1 MFHGAFS
8 NGTALLNRHSDFSNG
23 EGVAEPMESNALTVC
38 CKDLAT
44 ALTFPAGRHFFVEN
58 GQLKLLVAR
67 TPMQGGGEADLENVI
82 RFCPFCGTPLA
93 DMFKRSRR

>member
-1 MFHGAFS
+1 M
-8 NGTALLNRHSDFSNG
+8 
-23 EGVAEPMESNALTVC
+23 EPETLTVC

-44 ALTFPAGRHFFVEN
+44 ALTFPAGRHFFIEN

-93 DMFKRSRR
+93 DMFAGSGRGR

>member
-1 MFHGAFS
+1 M
-8 NGTALLNRHSDFSNG
+8 
-23 EGVAEPMESNALTVC
+23 EPETLTVC

-44 ALTFPAGRHFFVEN
+44 ALTFPAGRHFSVEN

-67 TPMQGGGEADLENVI
+67 TPVQGGGEADLENVV

-93 DMFKRSRR
+93 DMFAGSGRGR

>member
-1 MFHGAFS
+1 M
-8 NGTALLNRHSDFSNG
+8 
-23 EGVAEPMESNALTVC
+23 EPETLTVC

-67 TPMQGGGEADLENVI
+67 TPMQGGSEADLENAI

-93 DMFKRSRR
+93 DMFAGSGRGR